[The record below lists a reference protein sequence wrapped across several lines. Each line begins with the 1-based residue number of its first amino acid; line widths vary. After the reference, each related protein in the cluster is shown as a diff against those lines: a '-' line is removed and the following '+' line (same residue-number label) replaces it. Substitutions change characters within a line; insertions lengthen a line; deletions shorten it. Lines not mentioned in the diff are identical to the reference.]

1 MQESESQLSLV
12 TAHVLAD
19 QDLAKFLQVRNQD
32 AFHELHRRYS
42 GLVKAVA
49 LRILRNAAEA
59 EDVVQIV
66 FTDLYRALDRYSA
79 AKGTLRTW
87 LLQYAYSRSI
97 NHKRSL
103 ESKAYYNTADISD
116 PSIDIP
122 VCNGIRIA
130 EAALIVRETLG
141 SLTHDQQVTL
151 RMVFLEGAEME
162 DVAAS
167 MQQNLS
173 NVRHH
178 YYRGLRKLREVLQE
192 KVQDRR
198 PPERQPSV

>member
-1 MQESESQLSLV
+1 MLEHESQLSLA
-12 TAHVLAD
+12 TAHMLTD

-42 GLVKAVA
+42 SLVRAVA
-49 LRILRNAAEA
+49 LRILRNAVEA
-59 EDVVQIV
+59 EDVAQIV
-66 FTDLYRALDRYSA
+66 FTDLYRALNRYSA

-103 ESKAYYNTADISD
+103 ESKAYYNTADLSD
-116 PSIDIP
+116 PKTDLP
-122 VCNGIRIA
+122 TCNGVRVA
-130 EAALIVRETLG
+130 EASLIVREALG
-141 SLTHDQQVTL
+141 SLTGDQQITL
-151 RMVFLEGAEME
+151 RMIFLEGMEME
-162 DVAAS
+162 DVAAHL
-167 MQQNLS
+167 QQNLS

-192 KVQDRR
+192 KAQDGR
-198 PPERQPSV
+198 PPERRPSV